1 MKIQNQVNPMKLC
14 NLIFFTLV
22 GVCVGGM
29 IYGIVSTEKS
39 PQHASVEKNEQI
51 HHIK

>member
-29 IYGIVSTEKS
+29 IYGIVSHRKITTTCFRGE
-39 PQHASVEKNEQI
+39 E
-51 HHIK
+51 